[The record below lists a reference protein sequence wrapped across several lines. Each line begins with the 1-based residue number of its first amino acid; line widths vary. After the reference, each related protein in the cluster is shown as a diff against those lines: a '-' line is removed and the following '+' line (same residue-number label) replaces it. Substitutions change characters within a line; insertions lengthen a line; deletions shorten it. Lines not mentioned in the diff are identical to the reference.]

1 MWYFVIFTSG
11 EKKKK
16 SRIFN
21 YTDRSEG
28 GGFVCLF
35 LKYRY
40 FLCFYESG
48 KASALACLCGSICL
62 EHISPQITETFIV
75 SLLPSLCL
83 CHCIIDST
91 FKLVASSPNSF
102 SSAFALIFSQY
113 ILVCLIYYSNPRASN
128 CVAQS
133 GHSINE

>member
-28 GGFVCLF
+28 GGCVCLF

-62 EHISPQITETFIV
+62 EHIFP
-75 SLLPSLCL
+75 LLYLFL
-83 CHCIIDST
+83 MT
-91 FKLVASSPNSF
+91 F
-102 SSAFALIFSQY
+102 SSFFPIMSPSDTCPANS
-113 ILVCLIYYSNPRASN
+113 P
-128 CVAQS
+128 
-133 GHSINE
+133 